1 MGLTISTFTPD
12 SIVLGTDSLAEV
24 KNNDDGFYQADN
36 EKIFIISGRYAVA
49 IENCAFYNGLPI
61 SAYITDGNICN
72 WHGRNVEDLAQYLC
86 SQFSQLFPEE
96 DIMAYV
102 AGYDSED
109 CKYLPRVFLIH
120 DQRIDCIN
128 RQEEGKH
135 VYNFHAIGRTHWIN
149 KLLMNTETSINGE
162 VLQFKDYD
170 IDFSKYSTQ
179 FARKFVKHMLRL
191 SEEMDRFSQLK
202 PSIGGQYEIV
212 TIRPNQ
218 NITLEIL

>member
-24 KNNDDGFYQADN
+24 KNNDDGYFQTDN
-36 EKIFIISGRYAVA
+36 EKVFIIGERYAIA
-49 IENCAFYNGLPI
+49 IENCTFYNGLPI
-61 SAYITDGNICN
+61 STYITNENICS
-72 WHGRNVEDLAQYLC
+72 WHGKNVEDLAQYIC
-86 SQFSQLFPEE
+86 SQFSILFPGE

-102 AGYDSED
+102 AGYDVD
-109 CKYLPRVFLIH
+109 GCKFTPRVYLIH

-128 RQEEGKH
+128 HPEEGRQ

-149 KLLMNTETSINGE
+149 KLIMNTETSINGE
-162 VLQFKDYD
+162 VLQFQSYD

-179 FARKFVKHMLRL
+179 FSVKFVKHMLKL

-202 PSIGGQYEIV
+202 PSIGGQYQII

-218 NITLEIL
+218 KIALEIL